1 MEEVVQYILLAIVVM
16 LVYKKPECLKAF
28 VKNKVLLIGL
38 ILLNVHLTVTYGVSC
53 GILGSVIIIML
64 MDTDGYEYKEAFSP
78 KLEVWSPTEFTQA
91 CVSDIDRD
99 LKLKGE
105 RNTLRATNQID
116 NHTNGGYMETK
127 QLY

>member
-1 MEEVVQYILLAIVVM
+1 MILKKKKMNSLLKNSLILAS
-16 LVYKKPECLKAF
+16 
-28 VKNKVLLIGL
+28 LLISFSSNSTE
-38 ILLNVHLTVTYGVSC
+38 LLDDKL
-53 GILGSVIIIML
+53 
-64 MDTDGYEYKEAFSP
+64 KEALISTYNFSP
-78 KLEVWSPTEFTQA
+78 KLKVWSPTKFTQA

-99 LKLKGE
+99 LKLKSE